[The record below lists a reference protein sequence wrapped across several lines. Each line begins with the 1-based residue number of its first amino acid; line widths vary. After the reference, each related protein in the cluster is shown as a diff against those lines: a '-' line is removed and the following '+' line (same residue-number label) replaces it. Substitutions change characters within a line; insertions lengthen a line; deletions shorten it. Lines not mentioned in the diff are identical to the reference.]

1 LRKISRVLI
10 FLYLFHFKKKLPK
23 VSKLRGEYGEWLAE
37 RFLRKKGF
45 VFLYRNWRSPE
56 DKRMELDLVCLERT
70 QLVFVEVRA
79 RSSHSMINGWQSL
92 TPKKRKALHKS
103 ARHFLRQSNRLFE
116 SYRFDVVEIDIPE
129 NAFSE
134 YELFHHENIAILKR

>member
-1 LRKISRVLI
+1 MRKIARDLM
-10 FLYLFHFKKKLPK
+10 FWYLFHFKKKIPK

-45 VFLYRNWRSPE
+45 VCLHRNWRSGA

-79 RSSHSMINGWQSL
+79 RSSQSMINGWQSL

-103 ARHFLRQSNRLFE
+103 ARHFLRQSNRLLE

-134 YELFHHENIAILKR
+134 YKLFHHENIAILKR

>member
-1 LRKISRVLI
+1 M
-10 FLYLFHFKKKLPK
+10 FWYLFHFKKKIPK

-45 VFLYRNWRSPE
+45 VCLHRNWRSRA

-79 RSSHSMINGWQSL
+79 RSSQSMINGWQSL
-92 TPKKRKALHKS
+92 TPKKRNALHKS
-103 ARHFLRQSNRLFE
+103 ARHFLRQSNRLLE

-134 YELFHHENIAILKR
+134 FKLFHHENIAILKR

>member
-134 YELFHHENIAILKR
+134 FKLFHHENIAILKR